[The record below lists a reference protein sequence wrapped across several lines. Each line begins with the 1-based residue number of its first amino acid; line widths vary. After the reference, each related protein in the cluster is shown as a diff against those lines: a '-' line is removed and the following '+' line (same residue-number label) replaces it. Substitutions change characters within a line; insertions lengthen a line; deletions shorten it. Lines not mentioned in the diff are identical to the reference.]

1 MTASQDI
8 IKEFPQFVP
17 LEDIEEKTEE
27 EFITIF
33 YKNSAPTPT
42 KKWKESIG
50 YYLLNSSKFHF
61 GLKDLN

>member
-27 EFITIF
+27 EVITTF
-33 YKNSAPTPT
+33 YKDSGPT
-42 KKWKESIG
+42 KNWKESMG
-50 YYLLNSSKFHF
+50 YYLLNPSKLHF
-61 GLKDLN
+61 GLKDLK